1 MFGILRLNLSVVF
14 MQSITLQTI
23 TSIYA
28 TISLEM
34 KKNTAIEFYEF
45 SPIEGISDEALLKAV
60 KKAQYSFFRKQK
72 GFIKC
77 EILKSDKNWISISYW
92 NDVEEAR
99 KALDEFLNHSSC
111 LPFVQ
116 MISPSSERRLYMHK
130 EMSSTKQESK

>member
-45 SPIEGISDEALLKAV
+45 SPIEGISDEALLKTV

-72 GFIKC
+72 KGG
-77 EILKSDKNWISISYW
+77 
-92 NDVEEAR
+92 
-99 KALDEFLNHSSC
+99 
-111 LPFVQ
+111 
-116 MISPSSERRLYMHK
+116 
-130 EMSSTKQESK
+130 

>member
-1 MFGILRLNLSVVF
+1 

-28 TISLEM
+28 TISLDM
-34 KKNTAIEFYEF
+34 RKNTAVEFYEF

-72 GFIKC
+72 GFISC

-92 NDVEEAR
+92 SDVKEAR
-99 KALDEFLNHSSC
+99 KALNEFLNHSSC

-116 MISPSSERRLYMHK
+116 MVSPSSERRLYMRR
-130 EMSSTKQESK
+130 EMSSASKSG

>member
-1 MFGILRLNLSVVF
+1 

-34 KKNTAIEFYEF
+34 KKNTTIELYEF

-72 GFIKC
+72 GFISC
-77 EILKSDKNWISISYW
+77 EILKSGRNWISVSYW
-92 NDVEEAR
+92 SDVEEAR
-99 KALDEFLNHSSC
+99 KALDKFLNHSSC

-116 MISPSSERRLYMHK
+116 MICPSSERRLYMQR
-130 EMSSTKQESK
+130 ELSSKTQS

>member
-1 MFGILRLNLSVVF
+1 

-34 KKNTAIEFYEF
+34 KKNAAIEFYEF
-45 SPIEGISDEALLKAV
+45 SPIEGISDGALLKAV

-72 GFIKC
+72 GFIRC

-92 NDVEEAR
+92 SDVEEAR

-116 MISPSSERRLYMHK
+116 MVSPSSERRLYMHR
-130 EMSSTKQESK
+130 ELSSKVQS